1 MSRTLI
7 SISVQHSQLHCWSHS
22 KLMKLGYNAT
32 KVFLKNLEIS
42 TSFADLSTTIPTKI
56 TMAIKICQL
65 LDYLSNSVLWCAM
78 ESFWSVMNEGIQRD
92 VVSCLPVLGVGMML
106 KGGGTVPPSSK
117 YEIHSLDRANFHSVS
132 AFSCNEQLVTV
143 QRGRV
148 SDKSWI
154 TTFSSVWM
162 GWSSLGRSIPTK
174 HQTIPLQAK
183 VLLHPLTNILRT
195 WDSKHL

>member
-32 KVFLKNLEIS
+32 KVFLQNLEIS

-78 ESFWSVMNEGIQRD
+78 ESFWSVMNEGIQRE
-92 VVSCLPVLGVGMML
+92 VVSCLPVSLNFTFRTKITLLYWLYHLRVEYIWSRFPWNIKNSISFPFYSNL
-106 KGGGTVPPSSK
+106 WILILHSNIHCCISK
-117 YEIHSLDRANFHSVS
+117 YCLNSSQRNFIHYSNVHRCGDLKCCLNVTLSV
-132 AFSCNEQLVTV
+132 T
-143 QRGRV
+143 
-148 SDKSWI
+148 
-154 TTFSSVWM
+154 
-162 GWSSLGRSIPTK
+162 LGYAVR
-174 HQTIPLQAK
+174 
-183 VLLHPLTNILRT
+183 R
-195 WDSKHL
+195 